1 MVYPIAIVCVLL
13 AISSYPLAFVPLGV
27 LAPGFANTMF
37 GLNARDGLLV
47 MFEFLLAT
55 SSGQLGCFKR
65 LAS

>member
-47 MFEFLLAT
+47 MFEFLLTAVAGYIIW
-55 SSGQLGCFKR
+55 SAR
-65 LAS
+65 LL